1 MTTRH
6 LPIEPRA
13 FGRRHP
19 FVDGGEA
26 VAAPAIGDDLKLF
39 AATYAAGFLF
49 VTLFLA

>member
-6 LPIEPRA
+6 LPIQPRA
-13 FGRRHP
+13 FGRRRS
-19 FVDGGEA
+19 FVDGA
-26 VAAPAIGDDLKLF
+26 VAAPAPAISEDVKLF